1 MFLPD
6 TGVMLSYKTT
16 ATEIN
21 DVARGGKIY
30 CVQNTQTILKDMA
43 QQGGGVRGGILI
55 GIK

>member
-55 GIK
+55 GTK